1 MSPENRSERSVG
13 CMPADREPW
22 RQEATAFSPPF
33 CVKNNNMARLLGTIV
48 GYIHT
53 GASTRTVVGFGLA
66 QMFARGAP
74 LNHAV

>member
-1 MSPENRSERSVG
+1 
-13 CMPADREPW
+13 
-22 RQEATAFSPPF
+22 
-33 CVKNNNMARLLGTIV
+33 MARLLGTIV

-74 LNHAV
+74 LNHAVQVGAMMYRAAYDLMNT